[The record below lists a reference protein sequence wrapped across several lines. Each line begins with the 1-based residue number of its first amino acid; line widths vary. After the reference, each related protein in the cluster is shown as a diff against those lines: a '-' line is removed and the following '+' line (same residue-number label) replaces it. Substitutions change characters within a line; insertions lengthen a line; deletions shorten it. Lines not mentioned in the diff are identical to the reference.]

1 MLFVAAIP
9 LFAMRT
15 LRITRLP
22 PRSETYFVSASALDE
37 DVELAEASAMAC
49 VCCSS
54 PRCVARAIATR
65 RVESARRT
73 AARAEVPLRTSPKT
87 TRRKKKQKCVIRR
100 QSFRALFKNRARA
113 RASRVSLAPHRR
125 RFTLHARANRSYSFT
140 TSLSTALRRP
150 ISLRART
157 PPARV
162 PPPRALLPYPPYRLF
177 DNDSP
182 TRSHRPRASPFAI
195 ATARRARTNTHMYF
209 STIESIP
216 PRRHRAPSSS
226 A

>member
-1 MLFVAAIP
+1 
-9 LFAMRT
+9 MRT

-87 TRRKKKQKCVIRR
+87 TRRKKVQKCVIRR

-113 RASRVSLAPHRR
+113 RVSRVSLAPHRR

-157 PPARV
+157 P
-162 PPPRALLPYPPYRLF
+162 
-177 DNDSP
+177 
-182 TRSHRPRASPFAI
+182 RASRP
-195 ATARRARTNTHMYF
+195 
-209 STIESIP
+209 
-216 PRRHRAPSSS
+216 RAPSSLIHLIDS
-226 A
+226 SITTLRRDRIVLAPLPSRSRPLDERERTRTCISRRSNRYRRGGTARRRRRHE